1 MQPTQSEG
9 KDVRAS
15 NNNLTGFGFMSDL
28 LGMWHKFFLPIT
40 KQHSKAR
47 AEQMQTTFETQVKT
61 AS

>member
-1 MQPTQSEG
+1 M
-9 KDVRAS
+9 RAS
-15 NNNLTGFGFMSDL
+15 NNNLTGFGFLSDL

-47 AEQMQTTFETQVKT
+47 AEQMQTTSETQVKT